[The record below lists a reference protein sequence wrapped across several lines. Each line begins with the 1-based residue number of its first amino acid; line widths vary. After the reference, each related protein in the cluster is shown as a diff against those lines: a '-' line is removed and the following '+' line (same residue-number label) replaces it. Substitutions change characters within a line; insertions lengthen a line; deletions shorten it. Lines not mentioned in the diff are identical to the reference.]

1 MVVVWGIL
9 YLFEPNLKPFLFQ
22 IMDKILKDVAV
33 YSGTRKTRRKRTNIV
48 SNYSCPLRGPFIFL
62 PCLCADLT
70 ITNNDGLL
78 ERRNPDQSCECNFFG
93 GGHSDTPEKSET

>member
-48 SNYSCPLRGPFIFL
+48 SNSSCPPPWTFHFSPLSLRRF
-62 PCLCADLT
+62 DD
-70 ITNNDGLL
+70 NKQ
-78 ERRNPDQSCECNFFG
+78 RRSSGE
-93 GGHSDTPEKSET
+93 EKPRPKLRV